1 MLRICVQVRVSDL
14 LWLAPSQGS
23 CWGGGLLH
31 ACHHTVKP
39 DLLGCFS
46 EESDLARGDG
56 PTRCSRHPRC
66 LQALS
71 AISTHPSI
79 VKETLPLLLQHLC
92 QMNRGEYRAQSLSS
106 WAGGELQPGLELMCL
121 KPVPV
126 MALVRVTKEPG
137 KCWLPGPHAVQPI
150 QSLRR
155 VGFGQRLLRMPR

>member
-1 MLRICVQVRVSDL
+1 MYRYVSL
-14 LWLAPSQGS
+14 IFCGLVLPREV
-23 CWGGGLLH
+23 GGAGGFLH

-92 QMNRGEYRAQSLSS
+92 QMNRGDYREQSLRS
-106 WAGGELQPGLELMCL
+106 WAGGGAAVRFGVDVS
-121 KPVPV
+121 KTVVPV
-126 MALVRVTKEPG
+126 MALVRVT
-137 KCWLPGPHAVQPI
+137 
-150 QSLRR
+150 
-155 VGFGQRLLRMPR
+155 